1 MNRKKKSPKLCMTQR
16 STYTHNSILPLEIL
30 NLQSYLPLHPTL
42 MSEYIYSTNPNKT
55 HISMYN
61 SLLCSTSI
69 RISFIQS
76 ISHPIS
82 TQQQIYMYVDGYTC
96 DEIYQ
101 QKKTP
106 SYHTHPI
113 NTSDPKHVKAS
124 NILQSNSHRKSFT
137 SLILLMLRVSKCR
150 ISVTSIFIC
159 CTA

>member
-1 MNRKKKSPKLCMTQR
+1 M
-16 STYTHNSILPLEIL
+16 HNSIYSAYIHNPIFPFRNIKFT
-30 NLQSYLPLHPTL
+30 NLFTIAPNSHRIFYNPTKHIFLCTIHSYVQHQSVYH
-42 MSEYIYSTNPNKT
+42 SFNPSATQYQHNNK
-55 HISMYN
+55 
-61 SLLCSTSI
+61 
-69 RISFIQS
+69 
-76 ISHPIS
+76 
-82 TQQQIYMYVDGYTC
+82 YMCIC

-101 QKKTP
+101 QKNTP

>member
-1 MNRKKKSPKLCMTQR
+1 M
-16 STYTHNSILPLEIL
+16 HNSISNIHNPIFPSEIL
-30 NLQSYLPLHPTL
+30 NLQTYLPLHPTL
-42 MSEYIYSTNPNKT
+42 VENILQPNKT

-69 RISFIQS
+69 CISFIQS

-82 TQQQIYMYVDGYTC
+82 THSNKYMDIYTTRYIST
-96 DEIYQ
+96 
-101 QKKTP
+101 KKPP

>member
-1 MNRKKKSPKLCMTQR
+1 MGAQKRTEKKKSPKICITQ
-16 STYTHNSILPLEIL
+16 SQTYIHNPIFPFRNIKFT
-30 NLQSYLPLHPTL
+30 NLFTIAPNSRRMFLR
-42 MSEYIYSTNPNKT
+42 PNKT

-69 RISFIQS
+69 CISFIQS

-82 TQQQIYMYVDGYTC
+82 TQQQIYIC

-101 QKKTP
+101 QKPP